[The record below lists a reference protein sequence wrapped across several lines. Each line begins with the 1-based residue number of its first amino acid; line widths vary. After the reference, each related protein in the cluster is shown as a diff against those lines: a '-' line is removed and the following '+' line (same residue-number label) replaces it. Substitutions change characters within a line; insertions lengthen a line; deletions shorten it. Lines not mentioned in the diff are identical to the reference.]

1 MTIASYI
8 DHTLLQPNIRK
19 NQIEELCREALE
31 HKFKAVCIPPFFVK
45 DAARFLEESAV
56 KVATVIGFPM
66 GYSTTPAKVI
76 EVQRAVDEGVDEI
89 DFVINLCAVF
99 DESWNYVKNDIESVT
114 TAAHLKGKVV
124 KTIIEAHLLDENQ
137 LKKVCELCVQASVDF
152 IKTSTGFLGAP
163 PVTPALV
170 NTIKKLIPESIKIK
184 ASGGIKDNSLANDL
198 LQAGASRLGCS
209 QSIKIISV

>member
-114 TAAHLKGKVV
+114 TAAHLKGKIV
-124 KTIIEAHLLDENQ
+124 KAIIEAHLLDENQ
-137 LKKVCELCVQASVDF
+137 LKRVCELCVQSSVDF